1 METQQKFKRAMN
13 DMDIEL
19 ILLGQHKSML
29 LEQLQ
34 ILEEK
39 KIEKFVNEII
49 YSKAIFRFTSDIY
62 NNLFCLIIIKQL

>member
-49 YSKAIFRFTSDIY
+49 YSKVIFRFTSDIY
-62 NNLFCLIIIKQL
+62 NNLF